1 MATKELLLHL
11 PALFLRR
18 LNGDW
23 KFDPDMW
30 KASQARHGK
39 TNYAKVFKLFDA
51 DKDGVLDMRELRR
64 AFRAMGLKKR
74 DGAKYDLDIMTF
86 KAIDSNGDGKISLQ
100 EFETNMPQPLRDAL
114 DEAYANGWEFDP
126 EKWQASLDRHRDDAP
141 FESTKAYK

>member
-51 DKDGVLDMRELRR
+51 PRLP
-64 AFRAMGLKKR
+64 R
-74 DGAKYDLDIMTF
+74 DGAQ
-86 KAIDSNGDGKISLQ
+86 KARRRQ
-100 EFETNMPQPLRDAL
+100 VRP
-114 DEAYANGWEFDP
+114 
-126 EKWQASLDRHRDDAP
+126 
-141 FESTKAYK
+141 